1 MKRVRSIS
9 RRRFLQVLLGLGVF
23 FSIAAGLSYKNRRAL
38 YRRYFQLRLDESS
51 GFGTLTQGQ
60 FEIIKAVFDV
70 ISPKPSPSTE
80 ELLEFV
86 NWRTSTAKGYY
97 QEYKRA
103 ADLLESKSQA
113 RFGASFATLEKNS
126 GEEILRAVLPRHTFL
141 PLQEALPAHET
152 EPGLVGKMRVAF
164 ELLFFRAEARFK
176 YFIFWDLVR
185 FYWLS
190 SAGWAS
196 VGYQSYPGVP
206 DPKRTYTVALSSTP
220 GNPPWT
226 TAN

>member
-1 MKRVRSIS
+1 MRKAVSIS
-9 RRRFLQVLLGLGVF
+9 RRKFLQILIGLGLF
-23 FSIAAGLSYKNRRAL
+23 FTVAAGLSYKNRRSL
-38 YRRYFQLRLDESS
+38 YRRYFQLKLDESS
-51 GFGTLTQGQ
+51 EFGTLTQYQ
-60 FEIIKAVFDV
+60 FQIIKAAFDV

-103 ADLLESKSQA
+103 ADLLESKSQT
-113 RFGASFATLEKNS
+113 RFGANFAQLEGRS
-126 GEEILRAVLPRHTFL
+126 REEILRAVLPRHTFL
-141 PLQEALPAHET
+141 PLQEGLPAHET
-152 EPGLVGKMRVAF
+152 EPNFIGKVRVAL

-176 YFIFWDLVR
+176 YFIFWDLLR

-206 DPKRTYTVALSSTP
+206 DPKRTYTVALGS
-220 GNPPWT
+220 NPV
-226 TAN
+226 